1 MPILHVRNVPKLTY
15 ERLQQQATG
24 RQISLSAEVVRLL
37 DYALS
42 DVESQA
48 ARRDVLES
56 IRRRRQAARPVKG
69 RPDSVALL
77 RRDRSR

>member
-15 ERLQQQATG
+15 QRIQQQATG
-24 RQISLSAEVVRLL
+24 RQTSLSAEVVRLL
-37 DYALS
+37 DYALY
-42 DVESQA
+42 DVDSQR
-48 ARRDVLES
+48 ARRDVLDT
-56 IRRRRQAARPVKG
+56 IRRRRQASRPVKG

>member
-15 ERLQQQATG
+15 ERLQRHATG
-24 RQISLSAEVVRLL
+24 RQTSLSAEVVRLL

-42 DVESQA
+42 DMDSQA

-56 IRRRRQAARPVKG
+56 IHRRRQAARPVKG
-69 RPDSVALL
+69 RPDSVVLL

>member
-24 RQISLSAEVVRLL
+24 RQTSLSAEVVRLL

>member
-24 RQISLSAEVVRLL
+24 RQTSLSAEVVRLL
-37 DYALS
+37 DYALY
-42 DVESQA
+42 DADSQR
-48 ARRDVLES
+48 ARRDVLAT
-56 IRRRRQAARPVKG
+56 IHRRRQAARPVKG

>member
-24 RQISLSAEVVRLL
+24 RQTSLSAEVVRLL
-37 DYALS
+37 DCALS